1 MDQQLALIEDALRK
15 ARTTDL
21 GGMPLDISV
30 SRQYGDS
37 TVTLRTNLPVTKSGP
52 SPPMR
57 SNLGSAGASGDLPG
71 GGLGGVNR
79 LVSTASFFGDEHQ
92 GVPRQHSIEQGIS
105 GDEVIRLSA
114 EIDRLKRKAL
124 SRGVNLTSKD
134 EDVPSEDVAMLRQ
147 VFALADSTGDGFI
160 NEVELGQ
167 MHQVLGEPLSDA
179 EVHSAFKAMDTNR
192 SNTIDFDDFLSWY
205 TLAHS
210 RAGVLSKKG
219 QAYTSRFKKMMTLL
233 GDAFDAK
240 HLTNTVTGQPRSLEF
255 RVQFHYNDHG
265 QLKQISPWHD
275 IPLYTPCG
283 NVNMVVEIPKWSRA
297 KFEIATGEEF
307 NPIKQDTKNGKLRDY
322 NYGDMLFNYGAFPQ
336 TWEDPA
342 HVTPDT
348 GCAGDND
355 PIDACEIGTKMF
367 RTGSVVKVKVLGCLA
382 MIDDGETDWKVICI
396 ATDDVLA
403 PKLNDIDDVERLM
416 PGTISVM
423 REWLRNYKVVDGKP
437 QNAFGMDEKA
447 MDRDYTLKVIQETN
461 EFWKTLTAK
470 GQKTV

>member
-57 SNLGSAGASGDLPG
+57 SDLGSAGASGDLPG
-71 GGLGGVNR
+71 GGLGGVGR
-79 LVSTASFFGDEHQ
+79 LVSTASFFGDDQQ
-92 GVPRQHSIEQGIS
+92 GVPRQHSLEQGIG

-179 EVHSAFKAMDTNR
+179 EVHSAFKAMDSNR

-210 RAGVLSKKG
+210 RA
-219 QAYTSRFKKMMTLL
+219 
-233 GDAFDAK
+233 
-240 HLTNTVTGQPRSLEF
+240 
-255 RVQFHYNDHG
+255 
-265 QLKQISPWHD
+265 
-275 IPLYTPCG
+275 
-283 NVNMVVEIPKWSRA
+283 
-297 KFEIATGEEF
+297 
-307 NPIKQDTKNGKLRDY
+307 
-322 NYGDMLFNYGAFPQ
+322 
-336 TWEDPA
+336 
-342 HVTPDT
+342 
-348 GCAGDND
+348 
-355 PIDACEIGTKMF
+355 
-367 RTGSVVKVKVLGCLA
+367 
-382 MIDDGETDWKVICI
+382 
-396 ATDDVLA
+396 
-403 PKLNDIDDVERLM
+403 
-416 PGTISVM
+416 
-423 REWLRNYKVVDGKP
+423 
-437 QNAFGMDEKA
+437 
-447 MDRDYTLKVIQETN
+447 
-461 EFWKTLTAK
+461 
-470 GQKTV
+470 